1 MCLKDFK
8 HKKEIFKMAKVGRAS
23 RNASLMRV
31 ETITATADGNVAAP
45 TKTIGDAETGEVYFI
60 DCSANTV
67 CVVLPTPKAGAYFK
81 FVMATASDN
90 EATKDFIL
98 ATSADTV
105 DFGGAL
111 HDGGGLV
118 EITSATS
125 KITLDSSEGAI
136 TVGDHIECICDGTD
150 WYVSGQVLNNSAI
163 VIANAR

>member
-1 MCLKDFK
+1 MSK
-8 HKKEIFKMAKVGRAS
+8 IGRAS

-31 ETITATADGNVAAP
+31 ETITPSGDGSVASP
-45 TKTIGDAETGEVYFI
+45 TKTISDAETGEVYFVDI
-60 DCSANTV
+60 STQTV

-98 ATSADTV
+98 ATSADSV
-105 DFGGAL
+105 DFGGAI

-118 EITSATS
+118 EVTSNTS
-125 KITLDSSEGAI
+125 KITLDSSAGAI

-150 WYVSGQVLNNSAI
+150 WYVSGQILNDSAVVLADN
-163 VIANAR
+163 R

>member
-1 MCLKDFK
+1 
-8 HKKEIFKMAKVGRAS
+8 MAKVGRAS
-23 RNASLMRV
+23 RNASLLRV
-31 ETITATADGNVAAP
+31 VTITPTADGSVASP
-45 TKTIGDAETGEVYFI
+45 TKTIADAETGEVYFV
-60 DCSANTV
+60 DVSTNTV

-81 FVMATASDN
+81 FVMATASDD

-98 ATSADTV
+98 ATSADSV

-125 KITLDSSEGAI
+125 KITLDSSAGAI

-150 WYVSGQVLNNSAI
+150 WYVSGQVLNDSAI
-163 VIANAR
+163 VIADAR

>member
-1 MCLKDFK
+1 MSK
-8 HKKEIFKMAKVGRAS
+8 IGRAS

-31 ETITATADGNVAAP
+31 ETITPSGDGSVASP
-45 TKTIGDAETGEVYFI
+45 TKTISDAETGEVYFVDI
-60 DCSANTV
+60 STQTV

-98 ATSADTV
+98 ATSADSV
-105 DFGGAL
+105 DFGGAI

-118 EITSATS
+118 EVTANTS
-125 KITLDSSEGAI
+125 KITLDSSAGAI

-150 WYVSGQVLNNSAI
+150 WYVSGQILNDSAVVLADN
-163 VIANAR
+163 R